1 MIPRHLAPHLS
12 KALASTPCVAL
23 LGPRQ
28 VGKTTLA
35 LDLVEGADKP
45 TTYLDL
51 ERDSDR
57 RKLADAELY
66 LAGQQ
71 GRLTILDEI
80 QRVPELFPLLRSLI
94 DERIRAGE
102 KVGQFLILGSAS
114 PDLLRQ
120 SSESLAGRIAYLEL
134 KPFALPELIAVD
146 GEAALARAWLRGGFP
161 LSYLAESDQQSWE
174 WRGNFISTYIERDI
188 PQLAPRLPTE
198 RMRRVWSMVA
208 HGQGDPLNLSRLASG
223 LGVTGKT
230 VAHSLDVLTD
240 LYLLRQLPAWSGNS
254 RKRLVRA
261 PKVYVRDTGLLHR
274 LAHVPDEATLLG
286 HPLCGPSW
294 EGFVIEQILAALPDT
309 WRSSYYRT
317 SAQAEIDLVLEGP
330 GAQVVA
336 IEIKRTLAPRVGKG
350 FRLGCGDIGATAGY
364 YVMPAGEASPL
375 APDVE
380 AVPLDLLI
388 ERLGRHS
395 DV

>member
-1 MIPRHLAPHLS
+1 MIPRLLADRLAES
-12 KALASTPCVAL
+12 LASYPSVAL

-35 LDLVEGADKP
+35 LGLAEGVGKP
-45 TTYLDL
+45 AMYLDL

-57 RKLADAELY
+57 RKLTEPELY
-66 LAGQQ
+66 LGAQQ

-80 QRVPELFPLLRSLI
+80 PRVPELLPLLRSLV

-102 KVGQFLILGSAS
+102 KAGHFLILGSAS
-114 PDLLRQ
+114 PDLLGQ
-120 SSESLAGRIAYLEL
+120 SSESLAGRIACLEL
-134 KPFALPELIAVD
+134 KPFTLPEWIEVD
-146 GEAALARAWLRGGFP
+146 GEAALHKAWLRGGFP
-161 LSYLAESDQQSWE
+161 LSYLAESDVQSWD
-174 WRGNFISTYIERDI
+174 WRGNFISTYLERDI

-208 HGQGDPLNLSRLASG
+208 HGQGDPLNLSRLAAG

-230 VAHSLDVLTD
+230 VSHSLDVLTD

-261 PKVYVRDTGLLHR
+261 PKVYVRDAGLLHR

-294 EGFVIEQILAALPDT
+294 EGFVIEQILAVLPDT

-317 SAQAEIDLVLEGP
+317 SAQAEIDLVPEGP
-330 GAQVVA
+330 AAQVIA
-336 IEIKRTLAPRVGKG
+336 IEIKRTLSPSVGKG
-350 FRLGCGDIGATAGY
+350 FRLGCEDIGATAAY
-364 YVMPAGEASPL
+364 YAMPAGEASPL
-375 APDVE
+375 ASGIE
-380 AVPLDLLI
+380 AIPLRALI
-388 ERLGRHS
+388 DRLRESGRA
-395 DV
+395 

>member
-12 KALASTPCVAL
+12 EALASTPCVAL

-66 LAGQQ
+66 LAGQR

-254 RKRLVRA
+254 RKRLVRS
-261 PKVYVRDTGLLHR
+261 PKVYVRDAGLLHR

-330 GAQVVA
+330 WVA
-336 IEIKRTLAPRVGKG
+336 RMSAPRLATTSCPPAKPRRSRRMSRR
-350 FRLGCGDIGATAGY
+350 FRWTC
-364 YVMPAGEASPL
+364 
-375 APDVE
+375 
-380 AVPLDLLI
+380 
-388 ERLGRHS
+388 
-395 DV
+395 